1 MAAFYALSDCVFYSF
16 AGLVGREGFHMF
28 RRLRDIHLH
37 SIPRGNRKLV
47 HPLSGRMTADFTT
60 FYDFL
65 PSFNSCTG
73 SFEYFELAVTQWIG
87 TWETTDEVCPA
98 LE

>member
-1 MAAFYALSDCVFYSF
+1 MVQARTRVMNQLQAVALNE
-16 AGLVGREGFHMF
+16 GLHVSTPWLAKN
-28 RRLRDIHLH
+28 RRYTQFPGGI
-37 SIPRGNRKLV
+37 GNWST
-47 HPLSGRMTADFTT
+47 HLSGRMTAVFTT

-73 SFEYFELAVTQWIG
+73 SFGYLELAVTQWIG

>member
-1 MAAFYALSDCVFYSF
+1 
-16 AGLVGREGFHMF
+16 MF

>member
-1 MAAFYALSDCVFYSF
+1 MPNFNLIARYLQVC
-16 AGLVGREGFHMF
+16 R
-28 RRLRDIHLH
+28 
-37 SIPRGNRKLV
+37 NRKLV

-73 SFEYFELAVTQWIG
+73 SFEYVELAVTQWIG